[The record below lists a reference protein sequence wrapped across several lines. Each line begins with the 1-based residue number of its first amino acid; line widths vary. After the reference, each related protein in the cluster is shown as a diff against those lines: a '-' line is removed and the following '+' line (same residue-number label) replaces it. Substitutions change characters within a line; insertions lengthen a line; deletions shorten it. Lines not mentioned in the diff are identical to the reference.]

1 MMKMNWKKTV
11 GMLAG
16 MAVLGAALTGCGNSA
31 GGATGAISVVSRED
45 GSGTRGAFV
54 ELCGVEDA
62 DGNDATVSSAEIT
75 NSTAVMMQTVEGN
88 ASAIGYMSMGSL
100 GKNDKIKAV
109 QINGV
114 DATPANVSN
123 GSYVV
128 SRPFNIV
135 TKSDG
140 VSDAAQDF
148 INYILSDEGQDIVEQ
163 EDFIKTD
170 ATGAYKSNGTTG
182 KTISVA
188 GSSSV
193 TPVMQVLAEKYEA
206 VSGNKVEVNQSD
218 SSTGVSSAID
228 GTCDIGM
235 ASRELKDSETSQ
247 GVVSTV
253 IAVDGIAVIVNS
265 ENTVTNL
272 TLDQVGQ
279 IYKGE
284 LTEWSQ
290 VTAQPTIDATVFFQ
304 LSFRRNEDMKNVKE
318 NIMRFVFILA
328 ACVSIAAVALICIF
342 LFANGIPAI
351 AKIGP
356 LKFLGGTTWNP
367 NQEIFGIFPMIIGSI
382 YATAIAMIVGVPIGL
397 LTSVFLARF
406 CPEKL
411 YKILKPAVSL
421 LAGIPSIVYGF
432 FGLVVMVPIMQNL
445 TGVSGKN
452 VLTAGILL
460 GFMIL
465 PTIIEVSEA
474 QIRAVPNSYYESSLA
489 LGATHE
495 RSVYFA
501 MLPAAK
507 SGIMAGVILGIGRA
521 IGETMA
527 VVMIAGNQ
535 AVLPKSLVSGVRT
548 MTANIVLEMG
558 YATDLHRE
566 ALIAT
571 GVVLF
576 VFILIINV
584 CFSLVKKGRD

>member
-31 GGATGAISVVSRED
+31 GDATGAISVVSRED

-88 ASAIGYMSMGSL
+88 ASAIGYISMGSL

-148 INYILSDEGQDIVEQ
+148 INYILSDEGQAIVEQ
-163 EDFIKTD
+163 EDFIQID
-170 ATGAYKSNGTTG
+170 ASGAYKSNGTTG

-253 IAVDGIAVIVNS
+253 IAVDGIAIIVNS

-290 VTAQPTIDATVFFQ
+290 VTAQ
-304 LSFRRNEDMKNVKE
+304 
-318 NIMRFVFILA
+318 
-328 ACVSIAAVALICIF
+328 
-342 LFANGIPAI
+342 
-351 AKIGP
+351 
-356 LKFLGGTTWNP
+356 
-367 NQEIFGIFPMIIGSI
+367 
-382 YATAIAMIVGVPIGL
+382 
-397 LTSVFLARF
+397 
-406 CPEKL
+406 
-411 YKILKPAVSL
+411 
-421 LAGIPSIVYGF
+421 
-432 FGLVVMVPIMQNL
+432 
-445 TGVSGKN
+445 
-452 VLTAGILL
+452 
-460 GFMIL
+460 
-465 PTIIEVSEA
+465 
-474 QIRAVPNSYYESSLA
+474 
-489 LGATHE
+489 
-495 RSVYFA
+495 
-501 MLPAAK
+501 
-507 SGIMAGVILGIGRA
+507 
-521 IGETMA
+521 
-527 VVMIAGNQ
+527 
-535 AVLPKSLVSGVRT
+535 
-548 MTANIVLEMG
+548 
-558 YATDLHRE
+558 
-566 ALIAT
+566 
-571 GVVLF
+571 
-576 VFILIINV
+576 
-584 CFSLVKKGRD
+584 

>member
-54 ELCGVEDA
+54 ELCGIEDA

-100 GKNDKIKAV
+100 GNNDKIKAV

-114 DATPANVSN
+114 DATPENVSN

-140 VSDAAQDF
+140 ISDAAQDF

-170 ATGAYKSNGTTG
+170 ATGAYESNGTTG

-253 IAVDGIAVIVNS
+253 IAVDGIAIIVNS

-290 VTAQPTIDATVFFQ
+290 VTAQ
-304 LSFRRNEDMKNVKE
+304 
-318 NIMRFVFILA
+318 
-328 ACVSIAAVALICIF
+328 
-342 LFANGIPAI
+342 
-351 AKIGP
+351 
-356 LKFLGGTTWNP
+356 
-367 NQEIFGIFPMIIGSI
+367 
-382 YATAIAMIVGVPIGL
+382 
-397 LTSVFLARF
+397 
-406 CPEKL
+406 
-411 YKILKPAVSL
+411 
-421 LAGIPSIVYGF
+421 
-432 FGLVVMVPIMQNL
+432 
-445 TGVSGKN
+445 
-452 VLTAGILL
+452 
-460 GFMIL
+460 
-465 PTIIEVSEA
+465 
-474 QIRAVPNSYYESSLA
+474 
-489 LGATHE
+489 
-495 RSVYFA
+495 
-501 MLPAAK
+501 
-507 SGIMAGVILGIGRA
+507 
-521 IGETMA
+521 
-527 VVMIAGNQ
+527 
-535 AVLPKSLVSGVRT
+535 
-548 MTANIVLEMG
+548 
-558 YATDLHRE
+558 
-566 ALIAT
+566 
-571 GVVLF
+571 
-576 VFILIINV
+576 
-584 CFSLVKKGRD
+584 

>member
-1 MMKMNWKKTV
+1 MMKMTWKKTV

-16 MAVLGAALTGCGNSA
+16 MAVLGAALTGCGNSS

-62 DGNDATVSSAEIT
+62 DENDATVSSAEIT

-88 ASAIGYMSMGSL
+88 ASAIGYISMGSL

-140 VSDAAQDF
+140 ISDAAQDF
-148 INYILSDEGQDIVEQ
+148 INYILSDEGQAIVEQ
-163 EDFIKTD
+163 EDFIQID
-170 ATGAYKSNGTTG
+170 ASGAYKSNGTTG

-290 VTAQPTIDATVFFQ
+290 VTAQ
-304 LSFRRNEDMKNVKE
+304 
-318 NIMRFVFILA
+318 
-328 ACVSIAAVALICIF
+328 
-342 LFANGIPAI
+342 
-351 AKIGP
+351 
-356 LKFLGGTTWNP
+356 
-367 NQEIFGIFPMIIGSI
+367 
-382 YATAIAMIVGVPIGL
+382 
-397 LTSVFLARF
+397 
-406 CPEKL
+406 
-411 YKILKPAVSL
+411 
-421 LAGIPSIVYGF
+421 
-432 FGLVVMVPIMQNL
+432 
-445 TGVSGKN
+445 
-452 VLTAGILL
+452 
-460 GFMIL
+460 
-465 PTIIEVSEA
+465 
-474 QIRAVPNSYYESSLA
+474 
-489 LGATHE
+489 
-495 RSVYFA
+495 
-501 MLPAAK
+501 
-507 SGIMAGVILGIGRA
+507 
-521 IGETMA
+521 
-527 VVMIAGNQ
+527 
-535 AVLPKSLVSGVRT
+535 
-548 MTANIVLEMG
+548 
-558 YATDLHRE
+558 
-566 ALIAT
+566 
-571 GVVLF
+571 
-576 VFILIINV
+576 
-584 CFSLVKKGRD
+584 

>member
-1 MMKMNWKKTV
+1 MRKMNWKKTV

-16 MAVLGAALTGCGNSA
+16 MAVLGAALTGCGNSS

-88 ASAIGYMSMGSL
+88 ASAIGYISMGSL
-100 GKNDKIKAV
+100 GNNDKIKAV

-148 INYILSDEGQDIVEQ
+148 INYILSDEGQAIVEQ
-163 EDFIKTD
+163 EDFIQID
-170 ATGAYKSNGTTG
+170 ASGAYKSNGTTG

-290 VTAQPTIDATVFFQ
+290 
-304 LSFRRNEDMKNVKE
+304 
-318 NIMRFVFILA
+318 
-328 ACVSIAAVALICIF
+328 
-342 LFANGIPAI
+342 
-351 AKIGP
+351 
-356 LKFLGGTTWNP
+356 
-367 NQEIFGIFPMIIGSI
+367 
-382 YATAIAMIVGVPIGL
+382 
-397 LTSVFLARF
+397 
-406 CPEKL
+406 
-411 YKILKPAVSL
+411 
-421 LAGIPSIVYGF
+421 
-432 FGLVVMVPIMQNL
+432 
-445 TGVSGKN
+445 
-452 VLTAGILL
+452 
-460 GFMIL
+460 
-465 PTIIEVSEA
+465 
-474 QIRAVPNSYYESSLA
+474 
-489 LGATHE
+489 
-495 RSVYFA
+495 
-501 MLPAAK
+501 
-507 SGIMAGVILGIGRA
+507 
-521 IGETMA
+521 
-527 VVMIAGNQ
+527 
-535 AVLPKSLVSGVRT
+535 
-548 MTANIVLEMG
+548 
-558 YATDLHRE
+558 
-566 ALIAT
+566 
-571 GVVLF
+571 
-576 VFILIINV
+576 
-584 CFSLVKKGRD
+584 